1 MGWAFRL
8 TNTTKPLTG
17 WGTSQLFVKAWEQ
30 QRHSSFFLFVCVHWA
45 EMKNVTDRTIT
56 ERSQQLT
63 DAIRRC
69 CDTPI
74 TNTSAAFHKSTSRW
88 CIMSSPVSSTVR
100 FSALGPRRPLGAA
113 HRDAPPPAMWARA
126 PRPPHLIA
134 CSSIHRPH
142 THRLHLSP
150 LPGYYCCRC
159 RLWIAANCEVE
170 SNHIP
175 RDHTGGSAPFAR
187 IIFLIHMQNKKIK
200 K

>member
-1 MGWAFRL
+1 MGNITAVCKGL
-8 TNTTKPLTG
+8 GTTAAQFL
-17 WGTSQLFVKAWEQ
+17 
-30 QRHSSFFLFVCVHWA
+30 FFLFFVCVHWA

-56 ERSQQLT
+56 ERSLQLT
-63 DAIRRC
+63 DSIRRC

-74 TNTSAAFHKSTSRW
+74 TNTSTAFHKSTSRW
-88 CIMSSPVSSTVR
+88 CIMSSPVSTVR
-100 FSALGPRRPLGAA
+100 FSAPGPRRPLGAA

-126 PRPPHLIA
+126 RRPPPGGEAHAHLIS

-150 LPGYYCCRC
+150 LPGYYCRRC
-159 RLWIAANCEVE
+159 RLWIAATCEVE

-187 IIFLIHMQNKKIK
+187 VIFFIHMQKKF
-200 K
+200 